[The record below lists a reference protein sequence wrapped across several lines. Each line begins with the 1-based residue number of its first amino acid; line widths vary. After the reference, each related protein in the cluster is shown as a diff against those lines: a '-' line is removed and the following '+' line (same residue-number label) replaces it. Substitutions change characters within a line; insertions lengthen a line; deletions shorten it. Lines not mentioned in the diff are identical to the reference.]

1 MFWFRQMLRRIGVMQ
16 KGDIKVIG
24 LVAGT
29 HVIEDIGRDVPHGM
43 TVTIPAELA
52 VRSKDLWRAISQK
65 CLFQLPTVAAPPQ
78 LPPPDQEK
86 PRLEAHVRDLE
97 AKVQMLSAEN
107 LTLREELRRGA
118 QDQSQKLDSI
128 LAAIQNGIPMAL
140 PAGVR
145 PVRPPEEVA
154 DGSAPTFLPSRIK
167 SDEMTAHIDI
177 QGESSNAD
185 VTGAA
190 ERLRK
195 LRKGEA

>member
-1 MFWFRQMLRRIGVMQ
+1 MLWFQAMLRRIGFMQ

-43 TVTIPAELA
+43 TVTIPVELA

-78 LPPPDQEK
+78 YPPPDQEK
-86 PRLEAHVRDLE
+86 PRLEARILDLE
-97 AKVQMLSAEN
+97 AKVRMVTAEN

-128 LAAIQNGIPMAL
+128 LAAIQNGIPMA
-140 PAGVR
+140 GVR
-145 PVRPPEEVA
+145 PGRPPEEVA
-154 DGSAPTFLPSRIK
+154 DGTAPTFLPSRIK
-167 SDEMTAHIDI
+167 SDDLTAHIDI
-177 QGESSNAD
+177 QGESSTAD
-185 VTGAA
+185 VAGAA

-195 LRKGEA
+195 MRKGEA